1 MKYQSL
7 FLVFAFCIVAFAAF
21 SQSPSNDELI
31 IKSIELR
38 NYTLLENMRDKF
50 SSYMDRIIIPRQ
62 GELGGYLM
70 NAFSLNQ
77 ANDHYVWIRGFA
89 SMQSRSKF
97 MKDFYYSDY
106 WKQNAAEC
114 NSMLMDSYDVHLL
127 KPLQIKGTSV
137 DSTSGIKLGTLKKSD
152 GITVATYYVTKGKRK
167 ELINLM
173 ANGQLDI
180 VKKAGGDVLALL
192 ICETQE
198 NDYTRQH
205 VYQDSNLL
213 VVLTH
218 YRDASAYEAAIKL
231 QAVLTPETV
240 RDKMKVLLESS
251 DSQILY
257 PLKH

>member
-1 MKYQSL
+1 MKCLSF

-21 SQSPSNDELI
+21 SQSPSNDELV
-31 IKSIELR
+31 IKSVELR

-62 GELGGYLM
+62 AELGGYLM

-77 ANDHYVWIRGFA
+77 ATDHYLWIRGFTT
-89 SMQSRSKF
+89 MQSRSKF

-127 KPLQIKGTSV
+127 KPLQVRGTSV
-137 DSTSGIKLGTLKKSD
+137 DSTGGIKLGTLRKPD

-167 ELINLM
+167 ELINVM
-173 ANGQLDI
+173 ATGQLDI
-180 VKKAGGDVLALL
+180 LKKAGGDVLALL

-205 VYQDSNLL
+205 VYQDPNLL

-218 YRDASAYEAAIKL
+218 YRDVAAYEAAIKL
-231 QAVLTPETV
+231 QAVLTPDDV
-240 RDKMKVLLESS
+240 KNKMKALLEAS

>member
-7 FLVFAFCIVAFAAF
+7 LMVFTCCIVSCSVF
-21 SQSPSNDELI
+21 SQSASNDDLI

-77 ANDHYVWIRGFA
+77 ASDHYVWIRGFA

-127 KPLQIKGTSV
+127 KPLLIKGTAV
-137 DSTSGIKLGTLKKSD
+137 DTTSGIKLGTLKEPD
-152 GITVATYYVTKGKRK
+152 GITVATYYVTKDKRK

-173 ANGQLDI
+173 ATGQLNI
-180 VKKAGGDVLALL
+180 LKKAGGNVLALL
-192 ICETQE
+192 ISETQE

-205 VYQDSNLL
+205 VYQDPNLL

-218 YRDASAYEAAIKL
+218 FRDVAAYEAATKL
-231 QAVLTPETV
+231 QAVLTPDAV
-240 RDKMKVLLESS
+240 KNRMKELLESS